1 MSKLIRQIFISF
13 IFLSEKASHKSTNK
27 WNDSVSE
34 PVFSV
39 YLSIL
44 CEFVTKFCH
53 FSFFYVKTFTMT
65 SFQQMLAFKRE
76 LLITGK
82 YRIIRRIGGGSFGDI
97 YLGINVSNGEVS
109 TCKICWTSVV
119 FNLSELPVLKIP
131 CGLAI
136 VKLCDGSLSV
146 RTAKC

>member
-1 MSKLIRQIFISF
+1 MSDL
-13 IFLSEKASHKSTNK
+13 
-27 WNDSVSE
+27 
-34 PVFSV
+34 VFSV

-82 YRIIRRIGGGSFGDI
+82 YRIVRRIGGGSFGDI

-109 TCKICWTSVV
+109 ARKLV
-119 FNLSELPVLKIP
+119 EHVL
-131 CGLAI
+131 
-136 VKLCDGSLSV
+136 V
-146 RTAKC
+146 